1 MIEALTQR
9 IGVRPNV
16 SEDSH
21 FMGALGA
28 SLFALDHILGS
39 RIPAARQAQP

>member
-1 MIEALTQR
+1 M
-9 IGVRPNV
+9 NV

-28 SLFALDHILGS
+28 SLITLDHILGS
-39 RIPAARQAQP
+39 RGAMSAGEHRS